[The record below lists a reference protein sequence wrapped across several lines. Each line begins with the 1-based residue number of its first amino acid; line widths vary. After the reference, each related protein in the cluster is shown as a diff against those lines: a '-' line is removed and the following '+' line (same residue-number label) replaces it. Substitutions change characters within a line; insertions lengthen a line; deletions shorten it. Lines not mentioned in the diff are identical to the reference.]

1 MTTKF
6 KLFSGLLIIGLI
18 FSLTV
23 YCYGITNQLQ
33 QVKSENKLVV
43 AALSQAQTD
52 LTMLRTQYLHIQEE
66 VTHVAIQKQQLEQR
80 TTALQ
85 DFLVQSQNQTPCSTV
100 NVPNDV
106 TQRLRERTAEVNAA
120 ATDASKLTSA
130 LSGS

>member
-80 TTALQ
+80 TAALQ